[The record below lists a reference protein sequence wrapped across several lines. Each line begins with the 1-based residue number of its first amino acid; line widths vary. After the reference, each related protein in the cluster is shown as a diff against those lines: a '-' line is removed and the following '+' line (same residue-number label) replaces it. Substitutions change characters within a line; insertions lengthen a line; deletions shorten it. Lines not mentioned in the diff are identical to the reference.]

1 MRLQE
6 IEIRTIKKAVHSLEP
21 DAAIY
26 VFGSRAD
33 DSQKGGDIDLLI
45 LSRTLAYGDKLK
57 IKQQFFEKMDE
68 QKIDVVIA
76 RNAGDP
82 FVRVALE
89 HGVRLE

>member
-1 MRLQE
+1 MLSGRL
-6 IEIRTIKKAVHSLEP
+6 T
-21 DAAIY
+21 
-26 VFGSRAD
+26 
-33 DSQKGGDIDLLI
+33 
-45 LSRTLAYGDKLK
+45 YGDKLK